1 MSDTKLDLATLV
13 ADQLAEPKPKWR
25 SRTVVWL
32 VVTVVG
38 IAAARFGYEVDN
50 DALTDI
56 VGFVLTLIGVV
67 GAAVGRAKSMQ
78 PITKKGAA
86 QMREKVAQA
95 VRDAQVKIG
104 GGDTGDVDPAG
115 LVRTHMPTEARG
127 DIKGFWSSD
136 NGPFFD

>member
-1 MSDTKLDLATLV
+1 MSDTQLDLATLV

-32 VVTVVG
+32 IVTVAG
-38 IAAARFGYEVDN
+38 IAAAKFGYEVDH
-50 DALTDI
+50 DALADI
-56 VGFVLTLIGVV
+56 VGLVLSLAGVI

-104 GGDTGDVDPAG
+104 GRDTGDVDPAG
-115 LVRTHMPTEARG
+115 VVRTQVPAEARG
-127 DIKGFWSSD
+127 DTKSFWSSD